1 MRDQKAIEFFFAR
14 VYKIKLNIILFELF
28 KNIGKKS
35 QIKRLNYLT
44 LQKKQKIPTTCNEQS
59 Q

>member
-28 KNIGKKS
+28 KNIGKK
-35 QIKRLNYLT
+35 IPNKTVELLNFTEKTKNTNYL
-44 LQKKQKIPTTCNEQS
+44 
-59 Q
+59 